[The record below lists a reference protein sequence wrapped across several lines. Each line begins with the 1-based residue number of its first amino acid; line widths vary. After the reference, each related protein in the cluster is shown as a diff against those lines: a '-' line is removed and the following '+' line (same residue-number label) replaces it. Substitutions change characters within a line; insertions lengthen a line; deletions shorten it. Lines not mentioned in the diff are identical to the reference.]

1 MIIPPCIRKTRELR
15 ESLEISRYLSRTF
28 ALHVHFYDCYKY
40 SDFAYRNSE
49 CSLTEST
56 FRRLILIIEFGMY
69 KRTSERVCKIL
80 AINVHFAV

>member
-1 MIIPPCIRKTRELR
+1 MFFT
-15 ESLEISRYLSRTF
+15 
-28 ALHVHFYDCYKY
+28 V
-40 SDFAYRNSE
+40 
-49 CSLTEST
+49 TEST

>member
-49 CSLTEST
+49 CSL
-56 FRRLILIIEFGMY
+56 R
-69 KRTSERVCKIL
+69 
-80 AINVHFAV
+80 